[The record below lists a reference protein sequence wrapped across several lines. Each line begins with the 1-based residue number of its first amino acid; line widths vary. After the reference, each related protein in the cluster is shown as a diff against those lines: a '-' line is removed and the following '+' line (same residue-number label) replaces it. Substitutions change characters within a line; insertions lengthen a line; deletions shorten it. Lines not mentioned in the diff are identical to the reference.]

1 MKKPLIAGNWKM
13 FKTED
18 EALTLVQT
26 IKAGVYKVTD
36 CDVVV
41 CPPFTALAAVAKIIA
56 GGPLALG
63 AQNLYPAT
71 EGAFTGEISPIMIKD
86 AGCRYVILGHSERR
100 QYFHETDD
108 FINEKVKIALQYSL
122 VPIVCI
128 GETPAQRENRQFLE
142 AIKNQFEQSFAD
154 LTKEDMVRL
163 VIAYEP
169 VWAIGTGKTATP
181 EQAEQMHSYIRRL
194 LNEKYGDEVASRVLI
209 LYGGSVKPDNI
220 ASLIKKPNVDG
231 ALVGGAS
238 LKAESFAEIVSQAAG
253 QYKVE
258 ARK

>member
-1 MKKPLIAGNWKM
+1 M
-13 FKTED
+13 FKTVE

-26 IKAGVYKVTD
+26 IKAGVYKTAD
-36 CDVVV
+36 CDIVV
-41 CPPFTALAAVAKIIA
+41 CPPFTALHAVAKI
-56 GGPLALG
+56 LADTNIELG

-71 EGAFTGEISPIMIKD
+71 EGAFTGEISPIMIKNV
-86 AGCRYVILGHSERR
+86 GCRYVILGHSERR

-108 FINEKVKIALQYSL
+108 FVNEKAKIALKYSL
-122 VPIVCI
+122 VPIICI
-128 GETPAQRENRQFLE
+128 GETLAQRENRQFLE
-142 AIKNQFEQSFAD
+142 TVKGQFDQSLAD
-154 LTKEDMVRL
+154 LTKEDIARL

-169 VWAIGTGKTATP
+169 IWAIGTGKTATP

-194 LNEKYGDEVASRVLI
+194 LIEKYGDEIASRVPI

-238 LKAESFAEIVSQAAG
+238 LKAESFAEIVTQAAE
-253 QYKVE
+253 QSKVE